1 MDHVG
6 TMDVDLAERI
16 RQGDSAAEAELYRR
30 HGAGV
35 KQILVR
41 ITGGDFAL
49 ADELCQEALIIA
61 LKRLRN
67 EPLADPRQLP
77 AFVAQIARN
86 LAIAERR
93 KQVRR
98 QTRTGSDE
106 LEAVVDDAP
115 GQAGA
120 VELEG
125 MAVAVRAVLRELK
138 SGRDRSLLIRYYLR
152 DEDREAICR
161 DLGLTESVFNV
172 VLFRARKRLR
182 ELLQK
187 RGIGRNDFFLLALA

>member
-6 TMDVDLAERI
+6 TADADLAERI

-41 ITGGDFAL
+41 VTGGDFAL
-49 ADELCQEALIIA
+49 ADELCQEALIVA

-67 EPLADPRQLP
+67 EPLNDPRQLP

-93 KQVRR
+93 KQGRR
-98 QTRTGSDE
+98 QTSTGSEE
-106 LEAVVDDAP
+106 LEAAVDEAP
-115 GQAGA
+115 GQVVA
-120 VELEG
+120 VEVQG
-125 MAVAVRAVLRELK
+125 MAAAARSVLRELK
-138 SGRDRSLLIRYYLR
+138 SGRDRSLLVRDYLR
-152 DEDREAICR
+152 DEDKESICR
-161 DLGLTESVFNV
+161 DLGLAESVFNV
-172 VLFRARKRLR
+172 VLFRARKRFR
-182 ELLQK
+182 DLLQK
-187 RGIGRNDFFLLALA
+187 RGIGRNDLFLLAIV